1 MGTVY
6 STPQAARLLGISE
19 GSIRNYVRHELYAAY
34 FTAGAN
40 PPKGIQRELTDHDLT
55 LLAYIRERTAAR
67 VRHEEIAEQ
76 IAAGVLEER
85 TWTPP
90 APDQED
96 LVDESATTPPDVE
109 GWGVPRRK
117 PAPESS
123 SAPPPAPLA
132 LLASS
137 LVEELARA
145 REREEQSRQREQ
157 ELWNRVVELE
167 SAKSRAEGELS
178 ELRAAHQRRG
188 FLARLFGG

>member
-6 STPQAARLLGISE
+6 STPQAAKLLGISE
-19 GSIRNYVRHELYAAY
+19 GSIRNYVRHDLYAPY

-40 PPKGIQRELTDHDLT
+40 PPKGVQRELTDHDLT
-55 LLAYIRERTAAR
+55 LLQYIRERTAAR
-67 VRHEEIAEQ
+67 ILHEQIAEEIA
-76 IAAGVLEER
+76 AGELEER

-96 LVDESATTPPDVE
+96 LEDDSATAPDVD

-123 SAPPPAPLA
+123 SPPPAPLA

-137 LVEELARA
+137 LVEELTRA

-157 ELWNRVVELE
+157 GLWNRIVELE

>member
-1 MGTVY
+1 MGSVY

-19 GSIRNYVRHELYAAY
+19 GSIRNYVRHELYAPY

-40 PPKGIQRELTDHDLT
+40 PPKGVQRELTDHDLT
-55 LLAYIRERTAAR
+55 LLQYIRERTAAR
-67 VRHEEIAEQ
+67 ILHEQIAEEIA
-76 IAAGVLEER
+76 AGELEER

-90 APDQED
+90 AQDAEN
-96 LVDESATTPPDVE
+96 LGDESATPPDVD
-109 GWGVPRRK
+109 GWGIPRRK
-117 PAPESS
+117 PAPES

-137 LVEELARA
+137 LVEELTRA
-145 REREEQSRQREQ
+145 REREEESRQREQ
-157 ELWNRVVELE
+157 ELWDRLIAAE
-167 SAKSRAEGELS
+167 SARSRAEGELA